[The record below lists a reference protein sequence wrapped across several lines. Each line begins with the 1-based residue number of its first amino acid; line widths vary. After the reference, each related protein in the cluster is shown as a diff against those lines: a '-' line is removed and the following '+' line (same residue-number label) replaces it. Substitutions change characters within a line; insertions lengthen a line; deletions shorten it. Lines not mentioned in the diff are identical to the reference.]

1 MICSSDIWGK
11 GVIVI
16 HLEDLKKTYGDTVAV
31 ADLSLKISS
40 GEVFG
45 LLGPNGAGKT
55 TTVSMAAGLLRPDS
69 GRVDIGGK
77 GSPENPEVRRLIGIA
92 PQAIAL
98 YDELTAEENLF
109 FFGRLQQLHGTYLK
123 NRVEES
129 LDFVGLID
137 RKRDRAGIFSGGMKR
152 RLNLAAALIHQPK
165 VVFMDEPTAG
175 VDPQSR
181 NALFD
186 NVTLLKNSGVTIL
199 YTTHYME
206 EAQKLCDRVAI
217 VDHGRLI
224 ALGTVN
230 ELIAA
235 HGGKSVVIA
244 EREDRQFRIETND
257 PVGELVRLQ
266 NGGNLQR
273 FSVESP
279 TLENVFL
286 TLTGRSLRD

>member
-1 MICSSDIWGK
+1 MIL
-11 GVIVI
+11 
-16 HLEDLKKTYGDTVAV
+16 LENLKKTFGETVAV
-31 ADLSLKISS
+31 AELSLDISP

-55 TTVSMAAGLLRPDS
+55 TTVNMAVGLLRPDD
-69 GRVDIGGK
+69 GRVDIGGM
-77 GSPENPEVRRLIGIA
+77 GSPENPAVRRLIGMA
-92 PQAIAL
+92 PQTTAL

-109 FFGRLQQLHGTYLK
+109 FFGRLQQLHGTHLK
-123 NRVEES
+123 KHIEES
-129 LDFVGLID
+129 LAFVGLTE
-137 RKRDRAGIFSGGMKR
+137 RKRDRLGTFSGGMKR
-152 RLNLAAALIHQPK
+152 RLNLAVALIHQPK
-165 VVFMDEPTAG
+165 AVIMDEPTAG

-186 NVTLLKNSGVTIL
+186 NVAHLKTNNVTIL

-206 EAQKLCDRVAI
+206 EAQKLCDRVGI
-217 VDHGRLI
+217 MDHGRLI
-224 ALGTVN
+224 ALGTVG

-235 HGGKSVVIA
+235 HGGKSVVVA

-266 NGGNLQR
+266 NSGNLR
-273 FSVESP
+273 HFSVESP

>member
-1 MICSSDIWGK
+1 MLCSSDIWGK

-98 YDELTAEENLF
+98 YDDLTAEENLF
-109 FFGRLQQLHGTYLK
+109 FFGRLQQLHGTHLK
-123 NRVEES
+123 KRVEES
-129 LDFVGLID
+129 LDFVGLIE
-137 RKRDRAGIFSGGMKR
+137 RKRDRAGTFSGGMKR